1 MNNFQKM
8 KKYILEAAFHGQ
20 EGHIPSAFSIL
31 DIIYVLY
38 HEFITNQESN
48 NKFVLSKG
56 HGCLALYAALV
67 NFNYIP
73 ESELLSFG
81 SFSGKLGG
89 HPDKTKV
96 SGVEASTG
104 SLGHGLPIAVG
115 MAWSRKLQGTN
126 GKIFVLIGDG
136 EANEGSIWES
146 ALLAS
151 EHNLNNLVCVI
162 DFNNSTDRAIKIDPL
177 GSKFESFGWEVLE
190 IDGHSQTEISAALKF
205 NSKKPLCLIAKT
217 IKGNGIPEMV
227 DNPAWHHSKLTLNKY
242 KELVDNL

>member
-8 KKYILEAAFHGQ
+8 KKYVLEAAFHGQ

-38 HEFITNQESN
+38 DEFITNQESN

-89 HPDKTKV
+89 HPDRTKV

-115 MAWSRKLQGTN
+115 MAWSRKLQATN

-177 GSKFESFGWEVLE
+177 GSKFESFGWEVQE

-227 DNPAWHHSKLTLNKY
+227 DNPAWHHSKLTFNKY